1 MEKAVTDF
9 LGKLGISDTEAQL
22 YVDLLELGPS
32 SIAELTRKSTIPRT
46 TVRENVERLIQKGLV
61 SQTFKG
67 ARKKLVAEE
76 PNKAK
81 LLLMDRKLDLENQ
94 QRNLDDLENKFEGFV
109 NALYEFIPGQATDS
123 NVVIKYFEGK
133 REVWPVYDE
142 ILKADT
148 VYSFADLSRYYEVY
162 PDSMDLWVKAF
173 DENKRREYWD
183 ILVGSSKDKEV
194 TTSQAIDRYH
204 VKLLPSAKKDD
215 GIYFA
220 DIIVFDQKVAI
231 IDLGDKIPRATVI
244 ESPHIAGSIKMLH
257 KYLWDIMD

>member
-1 MEKAVTDF
+1 MERAVTDF

-94 QRNLDDLENKFEGFV
+94 QRNIEELEGKFEGFV
-109 NALYEFIPGQATDS
+109 NALYEYIPGAAE
-123 NVVIKYFEGK
+123 NVEVAIKYYEGK
-133 REVWPVYDE
+133 KEVLGFYLE
-142 ILKADT
+142 TLKANK
-148 VYSFADLSRYYEVY
+148 VYSFVNLDKFYEIY
-162 PDSMDLWVKAF
+162 PDIQTSF
-173 DENKRREYWD
+173 DQAMEKNNNREVRD
-183 ILVGSSKDKEV
+183 IVVDTPFARTHSGPDKYFRKYLPKFSHNVG
-194 TTSQAIDRYH
+194 
-204 VKLLPSAKKDD
+204 
-215 GIYFA
+215 F
-220 DIIVFDQKVAI
+220 DIILFDNKVGI
-231 IDLGDKIPRATVI
+231 VQLEKDNTSATVI
-244 ESPHIAGSIKMLH
+244 MSDVLGMAVMQLH
-257 KYLWDIMD
+257 NVLWELL